1 MAEGLFVLVL
11 IFAALANLKYLNCL
25 KGPHYLKVPFW
36 YLGLFLV
43 AIIFV
48 YLWAAALA
56 QNKCCVVGSK
66 LVANIY
72 W

>member
-1 MAEGLFVLVL
+1 MAEGLFVLVF

-25 KGPHYLKVPFW
+25 KGPHYLKVPFR

-43 AIIFV
+43 AINFLF

-72 W
+72 